1 MSGEPI
7 TGSDRMQYEMTWSE
21 FKDQKPNLKTY
32 LIDNNEDEILMQ
44 ARRVLQGRSRQYYLH
59 IKRCG
64 PKGRT
69 LYYNR
74 GF

>member
-7 TGSDRMQYEMTWSE
+7 TGSGNMQYEMTWSS
-21 FKDQKPNLKTY
+21 FKDTKAGLKTY
-32 LIDNNEDEILMQ
+32 LIDDNENNILLQ
-44 ARRVLQGRSRQYYLH
+44 ARKVLHGRGAAYFVH

-64 PKGRT
+64 LKGRT